1 MAGISDDRA
10 DASSCNA
17 PWHFGAKVAQ
27 IVIAAALVLAV
38 GTIPAAAQQFTDSAS
53 ANKNPAQ
60 KLQIPAGTILPVRLN
75 QRISSRNARP
85 GQIIT
90 ARIMQDVPLANRGKI
105 REGTKVKGKIA
116 SASANG
122 TQGARIVFRFDGIE
136 SHHEEIPI
144 LASLRAM
151 ASFMEVLFAQTPET
165 TPGFGDPYVWSV
177 TDQIGGDVKYGV
189 GGPVT
194 DQFNNI
200 VGKGTFDGVLV
211 HVRARAGTNCRG
223 ALDLDEDRLQALWV
237 FSSDACGVYGMDG
250 LRIVHAGRTDP
261 VGEIILAAEGPKL
274 NLPAGTAML
283 LRVYSRNG
291 TPPSREQS
299 EPP

>member
-1 MAGISDDRA
+1 VAGISDDRA
-10 DASSCNA
+10 DASSHNA

-38 GTIPAAAQQFTDSAS
+38 RTFPAAAQQFTDSSS

-60 KLQIPAGTILPVRLN
+60 ELQIPAGTILPVRLG
-75 QRISSRNARP
+75 RGISSRNARP

-90 ARIMQDVPLANRGKI
+90 ARIMQDVPLANREKI
-105 REGTKVKGKIA
+105 HEGTKVNGKIV

-122 TQGARIVFRFDGIE
+122 TQGARIVFRFDVVE

-144 LASLRAM
+144 VASLRAM
-151 ASFMEVLFAQTPET
+151 ASFMEVLFAETPET

-177 TDQIGGDVKYGV
+177 THQIGGDVKYGV

-194 DQFNNI
+194 DQFNNT

-211 HVRARAGTNCRG
+211 HVRAQAGTNCRG
-223 ALDLDEDRLQALWV
+223 ALDQDQLQALWV

-250 LRIVHAGRTDP
+250 VRIVHAGRTDP
-261 VGEIILAAEGPKL
+261 VGEIILATESRKV

-283 LRVYSRNG
+283 LRVTGS
-291 TPPSREQS
+291 
-299 EPP
+299 

>member
-10 DASSCNA
+10 NARSHNA

-27 IVIAAALVLAV
+27 IVIAAALVLRV
-38 GTIPAAAQQFTDSAS
+38 GTIPAAARQFTDSSS
-53 ANKNPAQ
+53 ANENPAQ
-60 KLQIPAGTILPVRLN
+60 KLQIPAGTILPVQLN
-75 QRISSRNARP
+75 RGLSSRNARP

-90 ARIMQDVPLANRGKI
+90 ARIMQDVPLADRKKVH
-105 REGTKVKGKIA
+105 EGTKVKGKIV

-122 TQGARIVFRFDGIE
+122 TDGARIVLRFDGIE
-136 SHHEEIPI
+136 SHHETIPI
-144 LASLRAM
+144 VASLRAM
-151 ASFMEVLFAQTPET
+151 ASFMEVLFAETPET

-177 TDQIGGDVKYGV
+177 THQIGGDVKYGV

-194 DQFNNI
+194 DQFNNT

-211 HVRARAGTNCRG
+211 HLRARSETNCRG
-223 ALDLDEDRLQALWV
+223 ALDEDRLQALWV

-250 LRIVHAGRTDP
+250 VRIVHAGRTDP
-261 VGEIILAAEGPKL
+261 VGEITLAAESRKL

-283 LRVYSRNG
+283 LRVTGR
-291 TPPSREQS
+291 
-299 EPP
+299 

>member
-1 MAGISDDRA
+1 
-10 DASSCNA
+10 
-17 PWHFGAKVAQ
+17 VAQ

-38 GTIPAAAQQFTDSAS
+38 GTIPAAAQQFTDSA
-53 ANKNPAQ
+53 NKNPAQ
-60 KLQIPAGTILPVRLN
+60 KLQIPVGTILPVQLN
-75 QRISSRNARP
+75 RGISSRNARP
-85 GQIIT
+85 GQIVT

-105 REGTKVKGKIA
+105 HEGTKVKGKII
-116 SASANG
+116 SVSANL
-122 TQGARIVFRFDGIE
+122 TQGARIVFRFEVIE

-144 LASLRAM
+144 VASLRAM

-177 TDQIGGDVKYGV
+177 THQVGGDVKYGV

-194 DQFNNI
+194 DQFNNT

-211 HVRARAGTNCRG
+211 HVRARAETNCRG
-223 ALDLDEDRLQALWV
+223 ALDEDRLQALWV

-250 LRIVHAGRTDP
+250 VRIVHAGRTDP
-261 VGEIILAAEGPKL
+261 VGEIILAAESPKV

-283 LRVYSRNG
+283 LRLTGR
-291 TPPSREQS
+291 
-299 EPP
+299 

>member
-1 MAGISDDRA
+1 MAGITDDRA
-10 DASSCNA
+10 DASSYNA

-53 ANKNPAQ
+53 ADKNPAQ
-60 KLQIPAGTILPVRLN
+60 KLQIPPGTILPVRLN
-75 QRISSRNARP
+75 HRISSRNARP

-144 LASLRAM
+144 LTSLRAM
-151 ASFMEVLFAQTPET
+151 ASFMEVMFAQTPET

-177 TDQIGGDVKYGV
+177 THQIGGDVKYGV

-194 DQFNNI
+194 DQFNNT

-211 HVRARAGTNCRG
+211 QVRARAGTNCRG
-223 ALDLDEDRLQALWV
+223 ALDEDRLQALWV

-250 LRIVHAGRTDP
+250 VRIVHAGRTDP
-261 VGEIILAAEGPKL
+261 VGEIILARESPKL

-283 LRVYSRNG
+283 LRVYSRNS